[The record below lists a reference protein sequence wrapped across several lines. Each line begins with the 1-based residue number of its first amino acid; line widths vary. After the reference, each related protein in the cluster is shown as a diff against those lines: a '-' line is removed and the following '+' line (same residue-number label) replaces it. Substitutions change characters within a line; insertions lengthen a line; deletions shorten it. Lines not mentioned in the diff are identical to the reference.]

1 MVQIEQLLVSKMND
15 DCVLCFPK
23 IKAFNFLTV
32 CTALYP
38 LKNHNIISYE
48 QCTIKIEM
56 NGNI

>member
-1 MVQIEQLLVSKMND
+1 MVQIEQPLVSKMND

-38 LKNHNIISYE
+38 LKNHNIIS
-48 QCTIKIEM
+48 
-56 NGNI
+56 